1 MSGQRVFVGRERQLS
16 RLGRFLE
23 GALAGNGG
31 VCFITG
37 EAGSGKTELFREF
50 FARSQDKHAD
60 LVVAVGRCN
69 SQTGEGEA
77 YLPLKEIL
85 RLLTGDVER
94 ELAGQTVSAENAGR
108 LRRFFS
114 SAGDALVSVGPDLID
129 IFVPG
134 GELMAKAGEYV
145 AKKAGWA
152 GRLEKLMERS
162 RVSPSSA
169 EPDQLVQ
176 RVRRGL
182 V

>member
-16 RLGRFLE
+16 RLDRFLE

-37 EAGSGKTELFREF
+37 EAGSGKTELFKEF
-50 FARSQDKHAD
+50 FARSENKYGD

-77 YLPLKEIL
+77 YLPFKELL

-94 ELAGQTVSAENAGR
+94 ELSGQAISPENANR
-108 LRRFFS
+108 LKKLFS
-114 SAGDALVSVGPDLID
+114 NTGEAVVCLGPNLID

-134 GELMAKAGEYV
+134 SGFMTKAGIYL
-145 AKKAGWA
+145 AKKVGWA
-152 GRLEKLMERS
+152 KF
-162 RVSPSSA
+162 
-169 EPDQLVQ
+169 
-176 RVRRGL
+176 
-182 V
+182 